1 MEALK
6 YMSWWWRA
14 GFRYFP
20 QVCSVI
26 AHFCSIF
33 VLLSVGAGGWHCVEE
48 RLRAAKRVNAEAL
61 LIFFGAG
68 LLSSVSDSVF
78 GD

>member
-1 MEALK
+1 M
-6 YMSWWWRA
+6 
-14 GFRYFP
+14 
-20 QVCSVI
+20 
-26 AHFCSIF
+26 
-33 VLLSVGAGGWHCVEE
+33 EE

>member
-1 MEALK
+1 M
-6 YMSWWWRA
+6 
-14 GFRYFP
+14 
-20 QVCSVI
+20 